1 MIKINKTGEPE
12 ELHRNCA
19 SWTNEY
25 LAASNAD
32 RRSSKY
38 EGRYKKFK
46 NDLFSE
52 THEKCAYCE
61 SKFRESYFG
70 DVEHIE
76 PKSKYPE
83 KTYMWTN
90 LTAAC
95 AICNNNKRAH
105 DDSNL
110 PLINPVTDEP
120 SDYIQA
126 FGPYL
131 THKSPGNKGEASIT
145 VLELNR
151 AELLERRGEKL
162 NQLTRLIDI
171 ANLSVNENTKKLAL
185 IELSKQTESDSE
197 YSFVSKSY
205 LSAKDVQV

>member
-1 MIKINKTGEPE
+1 
-12 ELHRNCA
+12 
-19 SWTNEY
+19 
-25 LAASNAD
+25 
-32 RRSSKY
+32 
-38 EGRYKKFK
+38 
-46 NDLFSE
+46 
-52 THEKCAYCE
+52 
-61 SKFRESYFG
+61 
-70 DVEHIE
+70 
-76 PKSKYPE
+76 
-83 KTYMWTN
+83 MWTN

-185 IELSKQTESDSE
+185 IDGLTELPNKRYLKENLPHLL
-197 YSFVSKSY
+197 SFLKRVPGNEGGG
-205 LSAKDVQV
+205 LWI